1 MFIIERYLNIVL
13 YDKLK
18 NVFDLYFKD
27 FIGLWSYC
35 VVIMFLKF

>member
-1 MFIIERYLNIVL
+1 MFIMERYLNIVL

-18 NVFDLYFKD
+18 NVFGWYFKD

-35 VVIMFLKF
+35 VVIMFLKL